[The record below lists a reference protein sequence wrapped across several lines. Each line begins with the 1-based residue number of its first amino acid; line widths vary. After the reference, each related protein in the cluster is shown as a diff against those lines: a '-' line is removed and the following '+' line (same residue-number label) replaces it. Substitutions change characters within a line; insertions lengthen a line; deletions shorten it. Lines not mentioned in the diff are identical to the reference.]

1 MAKKKIKVTVATVLS
16 VLAIVLSGGAIARQF
31 SKEETKEVSSFS
43 YTIGAVNEEGKI
55 DKSDKSSIT
64 SDKFKAKDFSSVKID
79 EDANVTAFVYWYD
92 EDGALLNTQ
101 EIDGELTQVQDGAE
115 TFRVSIEPNDDEDGE
130 ISAFEKS
137 GYAKLVTVTL
147 KK

>member
-16 VLAIVLSGGAIARQF
+16 VLALVLSGGAIARQL

-43 YTIGAVNEEGKI
+43 YTIGAVNAEGKI
-55 DKSDKSSIT
+55 DKSDKSTIT
-64 SDKFKAKDFSSVKID
+64 SDKFKAEDLVSVKVD
-79 EDANVTAFVYWYD
+79 EDANVTVFVYWYD
-92 EDGALLNTQ
+92 ENGGFINSN
-101 EIDGELTQVQDGAE
+101 EVDGELTQADASAD
-115 TFRVSIEPNDDEDGE
+115 TFRVAIEPNDDEDGE